1 MRLFRFY
8 ISVFLFLPLAIVFF
22 SCSNGNQIDLSLGSE
37 ETLRSLSMKKEE
49 DILWTREIESV
60 RLTKDI
66 NTSSSVSSVIKLT
79 PEIILLSEVEK
90 SPLYPNLTGFGSLDT
105 REISIELKAFL
116 NKFSESVKKWTLDE
130 KLMEADS
137 LFSLILFKYDVEENW
152 KTFFGRDFNV
162 DEKNPLF
169 ESFIYG
175 EPFIAETN
183 VIVPVRFKTNKEHL
197 DLHLYVNTSGD
208 FKITQILI
216 EKWGK

>member
-105 REISIELKAFL
+105 KCICVAIRK
-116 NKFSESVKKWTLDE
+116 
-130 KLMEADS
+130 
-137 LFSLILFKYDVEENW
+137 
-152 KTFFGRDFNV
+152 
-162 DEKNPLF
+162 
-169 ESFIYG
+169 
-175 EPFIAETN
+175 
-183 VIVPVRFKTNKEHL
+183 
-197 DLHLYVNTSGD
+197 
-208 FKITQILI
+208 
-216 EKWGK
+216 